1 MDEPALSLAPVM
13 AQEMFATL
21 AKLKAAGRTI
31 VLVEQKPQSAVNIA
45 DQVYL
50 MRGGRVMLS
59 QTACDV
65 SMEQIHQHYFAR

>member
-1 MDEPALSLAPVM
+1 M

-50 MRGGRVMLS
+50 MRSGRVMLS